1 MKNLPR
7 PIVSVICLG
16 ALSAVAVFTTGC
28 ASIVHGGS
36 RNITINSR
44 PSGAKV
50 TIAKTDSGQL
60 VHSGTTPLTVM
71 LDPRRGYFKGQSY
84 TVRFELPGYNN
95 AEIAIRPEMSGWY
108 WGNILFGGLIGMIV
122 VDPITGSMWNL
133 SPDRIEHPL
142 SAEQADM
149 IRQGKGFVVVLVQD
163 LSARERAELVRIN

>member
-1 MKNLPR
+1 M
-7 PIVSVICLG
+7 IF
-16 ALSAVAVFTTGC
+16 A
-28 ASIVHGGS
+28 GG
-36 RNITINSR
+36 
-44 PSGAKV
+44 
-50 TIAKTDSGQL
+50 D
-60 VHSGTTPLTVM
+60 
-71 LDPRRGYFKGQSY
+71 
-84 TVRFELPGYNN
+84 
-95 AEIAIRPEMSGWY
+95 EIADSPLIRPEMSGWY